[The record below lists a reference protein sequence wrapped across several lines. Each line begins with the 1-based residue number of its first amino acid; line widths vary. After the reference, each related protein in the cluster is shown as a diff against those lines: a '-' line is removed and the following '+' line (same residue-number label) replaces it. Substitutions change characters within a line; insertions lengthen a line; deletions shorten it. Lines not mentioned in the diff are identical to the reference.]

1 MHMAIEDLRGLLAE
15 QSLTFL
21 AGIPYVYHCHHY
33 NLFHDQTIDDALGE
47 AEGARVRTIAAH
59 NAFRELLT
67 AVFTMA
73 GATTPAERIGLASEV
88 FAWMGQGKLSLSATP
103 GGGEARSASLHYGY
117 TWREKYGSRVK
128 RMEPADAVAAGFAAA
143 ATELAFDLP
152 FDTIAAVEHKC
163 LAARDASCEFALMPA
178 TGHTAKPAIDEATV
192 RRYLVPAMPGVDEDR
207 IVQISSGLLEF
218 MRGVKGD
225 ERGLV
230 AAFNVF
236 VTAHLPGY
244 YNETVYETI
253 HRVERTAADSVP
265 AIEALMREAG
275 QVCVFSTFGNVLL
288 SPEWEGLVGPP
299 TGAATDVMSFCT
311 AIARGLGF
319 GHWLI
324 SEYEPGK
331 RLVLRCTST
340 YEVPFYRSRYG
351 VASKPRSYFVQGAAL
366 AMTVLAE
373 SVRWTEHPQ
382 LTNNYY
388 VELFR
393 GKPRYRVEQTKCM
406 MRGDALSE
414 YVVDAL

>member
-1 MHMAIEDLRGLLAE
+1 MAIEDLRGLFAE

-47 AEGARVRTIAAH
+47 VEGARVRTIAAH
-59 NAFRELLT
+59 NAFREFLS
-67 AVFTMA
+67 AVFAQA
-73 GATTPAERIGLASEV
+73 GATTPAERISLASEV
-88 FAWMGQGKLSLSATP
+88 FAWMGQGKLSLSVTP
-103 GGGEARSASLHYGY
+103 GGGAARSPSLHYGY
-117 TWREKYGSRVK
+117 AWREKYGSRVK
-128 RMEPADAVAAGFAAA
+128 RTEPADAVAAGFAAA

-152 FDTIAAVEHKC
+152 LDAISVIEHRC
-163 LAARDASCEFALMPA
+163 VAAREAECEFALTPS
-178 TGHTAKPAIDEATV
+178 TGHAAKPAIDEATV
-192 RRYLVPAMPGVDEDR
+192 RRYVAPPVRGVDEDR
-207 IVQISSGLLEF
+207 IVQISNGLLEF
-218 MRGVKGD
+218 MRGVQGD

-236 VTAHLPGY
+236 VAAHLPGY
-244 YNETVYETI
+244 YNETVYETM
-253 HRVERTAADSVP
+253 HRVERTAVDSVP

-299 TGAATDVMSFCT
+299 TGVPTDVMSFCT

-324 SEYEPGK
+324 SAYEPGK

-351 VASKPRSYFVQGAAL
+351 VARKPRSYFVQGAAL
-366 AMTVLAE
+366 AMMVLAE
-373 SVRWTEHPQ
+373 SVNWTERPQ

>member
-1 MHMAIEDLRGLLAE
+1 MAIEDLRGLIAE

-21 AGIPYVYHCHHY
+21 AEIPYVYHCHHY

-59 NAFRELLT
+59 NAFRELLG
-67 AVFTMA
+67 AVFAKT
-73 GATTPAERIGLASEV
+73 GATTPAERISLASEV
-88 FAWMGQGKLSLSATP
+88 FSWMGQGKLSLSVTE
-103 GGGEARSASLHYGY
+103 GGGAARSPSLHYGY
-117 TWREKYGSRVK
+117 AWREKYGSRVK
-128 RMEPADAVAAGFAAA
+128 RTEPADAVAAGFAAA

-152 FDTIAAVEHKC
+152 LDAISATEHRC
-163 LAARDASCEFALMPA
+163 VAARDAECEFALTPS
-178 TGHTAKPAIDEATV
+178 TGHAAKPPIDEAAS
-192 RRYLVPAMPGVDEDR
+192 RRYAVTPMRGVDEDR
-207 IVQISSGLLEF
+207 IVQISSGLIEF
-218 MRGVKGD
+218 MRAVQGD

-236 VTAHLPGY
+236 VAAHLPGY
-244 YNETVYETI
+244 YNETVYETV
-253 HRVERTAADSVP
+253 HRVERNAVDSVP
-265 AIEALMREAG
+265 AIEALMSEAG

-299 TGAATDVMSFCT
+299 TGEPTDVMSFCT

-324 SEYEPGK
+324 SEYEPGV

-351 VASKPRSYFVQGAAL
+351 VATKPRSYFVQGAAL
-366 AMTVLAE
+366 AMMVLAE
-373 SVRWTEHPQ
+373 SVRWTERPQ

-393 GKPRYRVEQTKCM
+393 GKPRYRIEQTKCM

-414 YVVDAL
+414 YVVNAL